1 MIRCQELIDKLVADL
16 HFHHYLFVDV
26 GDNIFTKE
34 NEFLNN
40 VDNFLKSIGLDKEIS
55 AHTDFYHGGNVV
67 TQRAIE
73 HIYRYIDD
81 VFIDYFFRTHRF
93 RPILIPKGFCNQQIT
108 PKGIIEPAND
118 VEIILNLNNIYDRC
132 TFVRMIYS
140 LFGQKESKLYELF
153 PNNHFINGFS
163 LNDIQSCLILENEY
177 PYGEE
182 LFLYIENKYKYSKFD
197 PTQRANE
204 IIAFNHFCTENSYNF
219 KHEGFTQLWL
229 KKYCN
234 KIWDYKRIKDSKIFG
249 EYCIEDIL
257 MLYVL
262 LIDRF
267 VLSEEKITAFLSPH
281 IDVNREDSIL
291 SEFKNF
297 ENRHTDAKDIEPFIK
312 SKDLYL
318 RFASRTKSCAFK
330 FTQQDELFESIQLF
344 NQNPIRSLVYC
355 NPIALPYLYN
365 TLNLY

>member
-1 MIRCQELIDKLVADL
+1 MIRSQELIDKLVADL
-16 HFHHYLFVDV
+16 HFHHYLFVDI

-34 NEFLNN
+34 NEFLNS
-40 VDNFLKSIGLDKEIS
+40 VDNFLKSIELDEKIN
-55 AHTDFYHGGNVV
+55 AHTDFYHGGDVV
-67 TQRAIE
+67 KQRTIE

-93 RPILIPKGFCNQQIT
+93 YPILIPKGFCNQQIT
-108 PKGIIEPAND
+108 PKGIIELDND
-118 VEIILNLNNIYDRC
+118 TEIILNLNDIYDRC

-140 LFGQKESKLYELF
+140 LFGQRESKLYEIF

-163 LNDIQSCLILENEY
+163 LNAIQSCLILETEY

-182 LFLYIENKYKYSKFD
+182 LFLYIENKYKYSKFN

-204 IIAFNHFCTENSYNF
+204 IIAFNQFCIKNSYKF
-219 KHEGFTQLWL
+219 KYEGFTQFWL
-229 KKYCN
+229 NEYCN
-234 KIWDYKRIKDSKIFG
+234 KIRDYKRIKDSKIFG

-281 IDVNREDSIL
+281 IDVNRDNSIL
-291 SEFKNF
+291 NEFKNF
-297 ENRHTDAKDIEPFIK
+297 ENRHMDAKEIEPFIK
-312 SKDLYL
+312 SEDLYL
-318 RFASRTKSCAFK
+318 RFTSRTKSRAFK
-330 FTQQDELFESIQLF
+330 FTKQDELFESIQLF
-344 NQNPIRSLVYC
+344 NQIPIRSLVYC